1 MRTRLTWLAI
11 GAALAVFVTQA
22 WAKTLGAST
31 AGSKARSYAS
41 ESIGGTIRRTVEFVD
56 RPQVYPVRC
65 VRGLASS
72 DPPDPSGPPYVPGTA
87 VHRFDC
93 AARVRR
99 DGRWD
104 GFNSSG
110 YVPPPS
116 ATTNIVRVVVTMKHH
131 RNALGQASYPVSV
144 RRASCSVDRCVDP

>member
-22 WAKTLGAST
+22 WAKTLSAGTASN
-31 AGSKARSYAS
+31 KARSYAS

-56 RPQVYPVRC
+56 RPQVSPVRC
-65 VRGLASS
+65 VRGLASG
-72 DPPDPSGPPYVPGTA
+72 DPADPSGPPYVPGTS

-110 YVPPPS
+110 YVRPPS
-116 ATTNIVRVVVTMKHH
+116 ATTNIVRVVVTMRHH

-144 RRASCSVDRCVDP
+144 RRANCSVDRCVDP